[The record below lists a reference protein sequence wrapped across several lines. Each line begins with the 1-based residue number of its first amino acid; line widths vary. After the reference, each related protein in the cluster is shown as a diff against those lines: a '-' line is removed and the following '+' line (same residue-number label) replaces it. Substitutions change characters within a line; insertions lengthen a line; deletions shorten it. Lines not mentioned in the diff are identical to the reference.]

1 MHSNIKKATPHDEKK
16 KRACAL
22 FSALPSLLTESIQ
35 PL

>member
-1 MHSNIKKATPHDEKK
+1 MHSNIKKATPHDEK